1 MPTIN
6 SVSSGVV
13 NVDRKVPKYI
23 QISEFFV
30 GIKISTMA
38 LGEHPQFW
46 QILKRVD
53 VAGRY
58 PLCFCSWPIFESSL
72 IGCTSCS

>member
-1 MPTIN
+1 MLYIYIIRYITIYILMPTIN

-38 LGEHPQFW
+38 LGEHPQF
-46 QILKRVD
+46 
-53 VAGRY
+53 
-58 PLCFCSWPIFESSL
+58 
-72 IGCTSCS
+72 

>member
-38 LGEHPQFW
+38 LGEHPQF
-46 QILKRVD
+46 
-53 VAGRY
+53 
-58 PLCFCSWPIFESSL
+58 
-72 IGCTSCS
+72 